1 MFSLGNGDLASM
13 LIRVLRGVLP
23 TAELELPSS
32 LSSGLP
38 VSTAVKNRTCPV
50 CPWAEAVTSK
60 GVCIDAVF
68 KAMSGKGNVK
78 TTPALVPIH
87 SSSLHVNNAVT
98 RKQANLCCFMI
109 ASDPESKR
117 DRDQD

>member
-13 LIRVLRGVLP
+13 LIWVLRGVLP
-23 TAELELPSS
+23 
-32 LSSGLP
+32 
-38 VSTAVKNRTCPV
+38 VKNRTCPV